1 MKLGVLDI
9 GSDKICC
16 LIAVIEKDNQ
26 PKIEGIGYRD
36 SRGIKSGII
45 TDMELAQTS
54 ITSAIQAAEKMSG
67 VTLDEFIVNFSSN
80 TIQSDLVNL
89 TVSLDGN
96 EISSQ
101 DLKNADKK
109 AGEII
114 SAITF
119 DIPDRNTEFNFE
131 KVSKRITLDI
141 ASVNTAVQISVS
153 DNKITQIH
161 LSAGGVAPIPLYM
174 GKTCT
179 YLRGK
184 ELSPRHIKSANE
196 VLQSEINPISDVR
209 GSAEYK
215 RILLR
220 QLYYAHFI
228 KLFPNQFALEQLI

>member
-54 ITSAIQAAEKMSG
+54 ITSAIQAAEKMSE

-109 AGEII
+109 AGEI
-114 SAITF
+114 
-119 DIPDRNTEFNFE
+119 N
-131 KVSKRITLDI
+131 L
-141 ASVNTAVQISVS
+141 
-153 DNKITQIH
+153 
-161 LSAGGVAPIPLYM
+161 
-174 GKTCT
+174 GK
-179 YLRGK
+179 
-184 ELSPRHIKSANE
+184 
-196 VLQSEINPISDVR
+196 D
-209 GSAEYK
+209 
-215 RILLR
+215 RILIHKIL
-220 QLYYAHFI
+220 LISSKSGIWLSKHSMANLI
-228 KLFPNQFALEQLI
+228 KTSKI